1 MPAQPDYDKLL
12 VPIDDVTTSI
22 EALLSGAFGQ
32 LMGDQR
38 EGLKRIYAMAWGLH
52 TLLMDI
58 VTNIDI
64 DSIAYR
70 AYLSNK
76 FDEHINPL
84 IATAQSLLNGVDGP
98 LTDEQIVSVDFI
110 RVTGEL
116 LRHYVDNLWLYSQ
129 LKHGLWELKRTPA
142 TVDELFQPMTW
153 GVSENPVALEVFV
166 PEEDIPPITVDAR
179 LIRTSIAQIVDN
191 AVNNTQQGTIKVSLS
206 DTPDELVVIV
216 RDTGCGINEKHQ
228 QQIFEPFF
236 QVDKEKL
243 GLGLGLTITQQALQL
258 HNGTITLK
266 TTQPH
271 GTEARLCLP
280 RNS

>member
-38 EGLKRIYAMAWGLH
+38 EGLKRIYATAWGLH

-70 AYLSNK
+70 AYLPNK

-98 LTDEQIVSVDFI
+98 L
-110 RVTGEL
+110 
-116 LRHYVDNLWLYSQ
+116 
-129 LKHGLWELKRTPA
+129 
-142 TVDELFQPMTW
+142 
-153 GVSENPVALEVFV
+153 
-166 PEEDIPPITVDAR
+166 
-179 LIRTSIAQIVDN
+179 
-191 AVNNTQQGTIKVSLS
+191 
-206 DTPDELVVIV
+206 
-216 RDTGCGINEKHQ
+216 
-228 QQIFEPFF
+228 
-236 QVDKEKL
+236 
-243 GLGLGLTITQQALQL
+243 
-258 HNGTITLK
+258 
-266 TTQPH
+266 
-271 GTEARLCLP
+271 
-280 RNS
+280 